1 LRVIMRDDDIGL
13 PDLERLAASEE
24 WAWVQRVHL
33 PLFAFDQL
41 FRRAALPLL
50 SNLSELAVTCRTGSN
65 SWWARFVEFLSQP
78 DRAMLSS
85 LEVFGGVIT
94 TAALATLSGPDPF
107 RRLTALTLCDMG
119 LRCEGCEVFAGGTG
133 LQSLRWLRLEGNLI
147 DSTGAAALARAR
159 WMPGVSALLLNFKAI
174 ETDGAAAP
182 APSPFL
188 ENVRYLNLSRHPIWA
203 PAAPP

>member
-1 LRVIMRDDDIGL
+1 LRIQCELAKPEGDRARRHQLGVQMRQILERHEPAWLAPFGAVAKNREYRRGLLRVIIPDDDIGL

-24 WAWVQRVHL
+24 WAWVQRVRL

-94 TAALATLSGPDPF
+94 TAALATLS
-107 RRLTALTLCDMG
+107 
-119 LRCEGCEVFAGGTG
+119 
-133 LQSLRWLRLEGNLI
+133 
-147 DSTGAAALARAR
+147 
-159 WMPGVSALLLNFKAI
+159 
-174 ETDGAAAP
+174 
-182 APSPFL
+182 
-188 ENVRYLNLSRHPIWA
+188 
-203 PAAPP
+203 